1 MKRKSVLLLCLIST
15 TVFGQVNFTFKE
27 WQDPSITRLGTL
39 AQQSFSIP
47 YPNEKQALQDAW
59 MKSDNILSLNGTW
72 KFNFANRFVDR
83 AIGFEKEDFNT
94 SNWSNI
100 KVPADWQMEG
110 FDAPI
115 FTNISYPWANNAKP
129 PFIPSNFNPVGSYR
143 RSFNLPANWQ
153 NQRVVLHFGGVN
165 SAYYVW
171 VNGNAVGYAEDS
183 KMDAAYDITK
193 FIHAGKNSIAVQV
206 LRFAD
211 GTYLED
217 QDFWRLSGIERE
229 VYLVATPKLFV
240 QDFQCK
246 TLFTNGFSTGT
257 LQTAVSISNQLAAL
271 SNAQLDIK
279 LLDEQNQVVATST
292 TKFGVKST
300 ETTQVE
306 SKIVLQ
312 HPLLWNAESPHL
324 YKAILVLKDAQGKL
338 IQVFN
343 QQVGFRQVDI
353 KDGKV
358 LVNGQPVLFK
368 GVNRHE
374 HHPEMGHAVVDEAD
388 MLLDIQRMKEYNIN
402 AVRASHYPNHPLW
415 YKLCNKYGMYIVDE
429 ANVESHGMG
438 VYDYQ
443 PYGFAMNNILARDAA
458 WFPAIWQRIENMY
471 QRDKNNPAIIFWSLG
486 NEAGRGDNFKKSYDA
501 LKLLDHSR
509 PIQYEQAFMDNY
521 TDIVAPMYPV
531 LSEMSAYAAS
541 GDKRP
546 YIMCEYAH
554 SMGNSTGNF
563 NEYWDFIESNPQFCG
578 GFIWDWKN
586 QTFSKKTAGG
596 QPYWAW
602 ANDLE
607 PLFISKD
614 KGCSDGLVFADGTP
628 EPALEEVKKIYQ
640 YIKFKNF
647 NQQKGSFTI
656 ENAYAFKTLDD
667 IALSYQLIKN
677 GIMVREGTIAV
688 PLGVKP
694 QQKMNLDIPGYPSTF
709 ESGEYF
715 VNLNASLK
723 KAAPLL
729 KKGHSVASEQFV
741 VKEVMPTLLPM
752 TASAS
757 SFATIDS
764 SDNGFTWISAKDFSF
779 VFNNKTGFLNA
790 WIYQGKHLIK
800 EPMVPDFWRSP
811 IDNDLGNNMPKRT
824 SVWKNID
831 AKMLLK
837 NFTAQIE
844 NGLVVVR
851 SLSELADSK
860 SEINLEYRISENGSM
875 QVFFDFK
882 TASNVG
888 NNATKGEIPRIGMRL
903 TTFDEFENFS
913 WYGRGPFENYW
924 DRKQGAYVGLYTSK
938 VKDQFVQYEMPQENG
953 AKSDV
958 RWLSLI
964 NNNGV
969 GMKVSAQTD
978 LLSVNAQNY
987 RQADLEGKR
996 HPYEVPLSNLVELHI
1011 DFKQM
1016 GLGGDNSWGRFPH
1029 DQYLLKDP
1037 AYHYAFL
1044 MQPQQI
1050 KGNSKP

>member
-1 MKRKSVLLLCLIST
+1 MKRKSLLLLCLIST

-47 YPNEKQALQDAW
+47 YPNEKQALEDAW

-72 KFNFANRFVDR
+72 KFNFANRFADR

-115 FTNISYPWANNAKP
+115 FTNISYPWANSAKP

-153 NQRVVLHFGGVN
+153 HQRVVLHFGGVN

-183 KMDAAYDITK
+183 KMDAAYDISK

-246 TLFTNGFSTGT
+246 TIFTNGFSTGT
-257 LQTAVSISNQLAAL
+257 LQTEVSISNQLAAL
-271 SNAQLDIK
+271 TNAQLDIK

-292 TKFGVKST
+292 AKFGVKST

-306 SKIVLQ
+306 SNIVLQ

-343 QQVGFRQVDI
+343 QQVGFRQIDI

-374 HHPEMGHAVVDEAD
+374 HHPEKGHAVVDEAD

-402 AVRASHYPNHPLW
+402 SVRASHYPNHPLW

-438 VYDYQ
+438 VYNYQ
-443 PYGFAMNNILARDAA
+443 PYGFAMSNILARDAA

-471 QRDKNNPAIIFWSLG
+471 QRDKNNPAVIFWSLG

-531 LSEMSAYAAS
+531 LSEMSAYVAS

-554 SMGNSTGNF
+554 SMGNSTGNL

-586 QTFSKKTAGG
+586 QTFSKKTASG

-614 KGCSDGLVFADGTP
+614 NGCSDGLVAADGTP

-667 IALSYQLIKN
+667 VALSYQLIKN
-677 GIMVREGTIAV
+677 GIMVSEGIVAV
-688 PLGVKP
+688 PLGIQP
-694 QQKMNLDIPGYPSTF
+694 QQKMNLNIPGYPSTF
-709 ESGEYF
+709 ESGEYYI
-715 VNLNASLK
+715 NLNATLK

-729 KKGHSVASEQFV
+729 KKGHSVASEQFA
-741 VKEVMPTLLPM
+741 VKEVKPTLSPM
-752 TASAS
+752 TASAN
-757 SFATIDS
+757 SFASIDS
-764 SDNGFTWISAKDFSF
+764 SDNGFTWISAKDFTF
-779 VFNNKTGFLNA
+779 VFNNKTGFLSA

-811 IDNDLGNNMPKRT
+811 IDNDLGNNMPKRC
-824 SVWKNID
+824 SAWKNID
-831 AKMLLK
+831 TKMVLK
-837 NFTAQIE
+837 NFTTQIE
-844 NGLVVVR
+844 NGLVIVKSV
-851 SLSELADSK
+851 SELADSK
-860 SEINLEYRISENGSM
+860 SEIMLTYRISENGSM
-875 QVFFDFK
+875 QVSFDFK
-882 TASNVG
+882 TASNIG

-903 TTFDEFENFS
+903 TTFNEFENFS

-924 DRKQGAYVGLYTSK
+924 DRKQSAYIGLYASK

-953 AKSDV
+953 EKSDV

-978 LLSVNAQNY
+978 LLSINAQNY
-987 RQADLEGKR
+987 RQADMEGKK

-1011 DFKQM
+1011 DYKQM

-1029 DQYLLKDP
+1029 DQYLLKGQE
-1037 AYHYAFL
+1037 YHYAFL

-1050 KGNSKP
+1050 KGNTKP